1 MSNPLADGL
10 RLRRRPDPCVLVIFG
25 ASGDLTRRKLFP
37 ALYALAYRRLLPER
51 FSVVG
56 VARSEQTNAQFRNAM
71 KQAVKDFGH
80 DPFRQDVWDSLTSN
94 LRLRERGGLGRADA
108 RRL

>member
-1 MSNPLADGL
+1 VSNPLTEGL
-10 RLRRRPDPCVLVIFG
+10 RLRRKPDPCVLAIFG

-56 VARSEQTNAQFRNAM
+56 VARSQQTTAQFRASM
-71 KQAVKDFGH
+71 KQAVKESVKREV
-80 DPFRQDVWDSLTSN
+80 RQAKEEYKRTA
-94 LRLRERGGLGRADA
+94 REAA
-108 RRL
+108 RRREQPSS